1 VKIFAGKAAAN
12 YAQAKLIIKLIN
24 DVASVINADPLVR
37 GLLRVVFL
45 PDYNVSLAERIIPAA
60 DLSEQIST
68 AGMEAS
74 GTGNMKLALNG
85 ALTIGTL
92 DGANVEIR
100 DHVGAENI
108 FIFGLRADEVAERRR
123 TGPQASSVIASSPE
137 LAQAI
142 EAIETGVF
150 SPDDVDRFAAL
161 VNALRHS
168 DYYMVTADFDAY
180 CATQRSVEKL
190 WLSTSDWTRASILN
204 IARMAWFSSDRAV
217 GEYADEIW
225 KVPFEFGPNR
235 AREQTP

>member
-1 VKIFAGKAAAN
+1 
-12 YAQAKLIIKLIN
+12 
-24 DVASVINADPLVR
+24 
-37 GLLRVVFL
+37 
-45 PDYNVSLAERIIPAA
+45 
-60 DLSEQIST
+60 
-68 AGMEAS
+68 
-74 GTGNMKLALNG
+74 LNG